1 MNQDLVHGELSIE
14 QQHAVMDLIGQIRNQ
29 LPFLIDLNADDRR
42 NLPKLGNKSR
52 AFVDQGL
59 ALANQ
64 NPGILPRSFD
74 LEEYGRDVALV
85 RQLEPLVMALGQLQG
100 RLEDTLL
107 AAGSDAYSQ
116 TVLVYQAAKL
126 AGKDGSLEQ
135 HLDALGR
142 RFARKSASN
151 PSTANNA
158 SVG

>member
-1 MNQDLVHGELSIE
+1 MNQDLVHGELSAE
-14 QQHAVMDLIGQIRNQ
+14 QQQTIMDLIGQIRSQ
-29 LPFLIDLNADDRR
+29 LPFLINLTAEDRR

-59 ALANQ
+59 TLANQ

-74 LEEYGRDVALV
+74 LEEYARDVALV
-85 RQLEPLVMALGQLQG
+85 RQLEPMVMAFGQLQG
-100 RLEDTLL
+100 QLEDTLL

-116 TVLVYQAAKL
+116 TLLVYQAAKL

-142 RFARKSASN
+142 RFARKSSGIT
-151 PSTANNA
+151 STPNTS
-158 SVG
+158 SVV